1 VEYFLYNFQGF
12 MLVFARLVGM
22 FSLLPIYSSESF
34 PFSTRMILS
43 FLISMVIFPVSG
55 AHLPPIPGNMIL
67 YGVYVVGEALVG
79 ITMGF
84 IIQILFASF
93 QMAGEFFNVQLG
105 FGYTEVLDPLTQVS
119 LPVINTLKNM
129 MGLLIFLI
137 SGTHRVV
144 IEALAYS
151 FQNIKIFLLNSQVS
165 NGLITVFRDA
175 IGAMFL
181 VSFKIALPVVAILF
195 LVTLA
200 EALMGKAA
208 PQMNVMQLSFPVK
221 VAIGLFVLI
230 STLGFIVEMMV
241 HTLDLGLDKVFFMIK
256 SWPKEFSP

>member
-1 VEYFLYNFQGF
+1 
-12 MLVFARLVGM
+12 
-22 FSLLPIYSSESF
+22 
-34 PFSTRMILS
+34 
-43 FLISMVIFPVSG
+43 
-55 AHLPPIPGNMIL
+55 
-67 YGVYVVGEALVG
+67 
-79 ITMGF
+79 
-84 IIQILFASF
+84 
-93 QMAGEFFNVQLG
+93 
-105 FGYTEVLDPLTQVS
+105 
-119 LPVINTLKNM
+119 M

-137 SGTHRVV
+137 SGTYRVV

-151 FQNIKIFLLNSQVS
+151 FQNIKIFLLTSQVS

-256 SWPKEFSP
+256 SWPKEISP